1 MKRVLLATAVSAQA
15 LTGAAFAQE
24 DDTARRLDTVLITSA
39 PGPDRAS
46 DELIGNAT
54 ALDRAELIADLS
66 GTLGDTLDRQPG
78 VASSF
83 FGTGASRPI
92 LRGLGAERV
101 LVLTNGIGVIDVSA
115 ASPDHQVTADGIDAD
130 KIEILRGPAA
140 LAYGGQAI
148 GGVVNVVDGL
158 ISETLPDEPVSGEIF
173 GAYNS
178 DTDGLEGAGRV
189 RYTTGPFVLAA
200 TASARDFDDYSIPGF
215 SRSAALR
222 ADDPL
227 PVDEEA
233 SDTQPNSFV
242 ETGTVAG
249 GLSWI
254 GENAF
259 LGAAVRNQTAK
270 YGLPTETGPFIDMDQ
285 TRYDIRGGLHVNN
298 GFLTDMIGTASF
310 ADYTHTEFEE
320 AGVPGTVFNSD
331 GAEARL
337 EADHQIGEI
346 KGSFGIQYYDKSVEA
361 IGDESFLTPTDSTS
375 TGVFLY
381 ETREWESGASL
392 EGGLRYD
399 AVELDNANA
408 GTRSFDLVS
417 GSLGIHRH
425 YTSGWFAGLQVSYSE
440 RAPNESELFAFGPHF
455 ATNQFEVG
463 DANLGKESGLNTEA
477 TLRWSGNAAT
487 IGFNAFVTKFSD
499 FIYLTPSQI
508 IDGGVPVSEVDG
520 IDVFAFAQDDATFT
534 GGELYGNYNV
544 PSGWLSADWAF
555 DGSIDLVKAE
565 LDSGGNV
572 PLIPPVTVNAGVT
585 ANWARLELGGT
596 ATWAGDQKDPGTG
609 EQPTDSYTLFGL
621 RGAYDL
627 SGYGLG
633 RDGTQVFLEVRNLTD
648 EEARVSTSVLKDE
661 LPLPGRNVRAGI
673 RLTF

>member
-1 MKRVLLATAVSAQA
+1 MKRVLLATAVSVHA
-15 LTGAAFAQE
+15 LTGAALAQE
-24 DDTARRLDTVLITSA
+24 DETDRRLDTVLITSA
-39 PGPDRAS
+39 PGPDRTS
-46 DELIGNAT
+46 DELVGNAT
-54 ALDRAELIADLS
+54 ALDRAELVADLS

-83 FGTGASRPI
+83 FGAGASRPI

-148 GGVVNVVDGL
+148 GGIVNVVDGL
-158 ISETLPDEPVSGEIF
+158 ISETLPDEPVSAELF

-178 DTDGLEGAGRV
+178 GTDGLEGAGRV
-189 RYTTGPFVLAA
+189 KYVTGPFVLAA
-200 TASARDFDDYSIPGF
+200 TASARDFGDYAIPGY

-222 ADDPL
+222 AEDPL
-227 PVDEEA
+227 PAGED
-233 SDTQPNSFV
+233 SRDTQPNSFV

-254 GENAF
+254 GETAF

-270 YGLPTETGPFIDMDQ
+270 YGLPTEVGPFIDMDQ
-285 TRYDIRGGLHVNN
+285 TRYDIRGGLQINN
-298 GFLTDMIGTASF
+298 GFLTNVIGTASF

-320 AGVPGTVFNSD
+320 GGVPGTVFNSD
-331 GAEARL
+331 GTEARL
-337 EADHQIGEI
+337 EADHEIGEI
-346 KGSFGIQYYDKSVEA
+346 KGSFGVQYYDKSVEA
-361 IGDESFLTPTDSTS
+361 IGDESFLTPTSATG
-375 TGVFLY
+375 TGVFIY
-381 ETREWESGASL
+381 ETREWDGGTSV

-399 AVELDNANA
+399 TVELDNVDV
-408 GTRSFDLVS
+408 GKKSFDLVS
-417 GSLGIHRH
+417 GSLGVHHH
-425 YTSGWFAGLQVSYSE
+425 YDSGWFTGLQISYSE

-463 DANLGKESGLNTEA
+463 DAGLGKESGLNTEA
-477 TLRWSGNAAT
+477 TLRWSGDAAT
-487 IGFNAFVTKFSD
+487 IGLNAFVTKFSD

-508 IDGGVPVSEVDG
+508 IENGTPVSEVDS
-520 IDVFAFAQDDATFT
+520 ISVFGFAQDDATFS
-534 GGELYGNYNV
+534 GGELYASYHI

-555 DGSIDLVKAE
+555 DGSIDVVKAE

-572 PLIPPVTVNAGVT
+572 PLIPPLTVNAGVT
-585 ANWARLELGGT
+585 ANWERLELGAT
-596 ATWAGDQKDPGTG
+596 ATWAGDQNDPGTG
-609 EQPTDSYTLFGL
+609 ELPTDSYTLLGL

-633 RDGTQVFLEVRNLTD
+633 RDGTQIFLEVRNATD
-648 EEARVSTSVLKDE
+648 EEARFSTSVLKDE